1 MRKGRAERKSDEQEG
16 DRIKTDS
23 SDIRG
28 SQSMQ
33 GEIAIITKFR
43 GESDQEVMSVRLNKT
58 QFIVS

>member
-1 MRKGRAERKSDEQEG
+1 MRKGRAERKSDEQEA

-43 GESDQEVMSVRLNKT
+43 GESDQ
-58 QFIVS
+58 